1 MSESVDISLDTF
13 DVVAGDSN
21 SSSQPNCT
29 IVSVLG
35 AGQVT
40 TTIHVLTLVAS
51 LVGNT
56 LLIATFVRMKEP
68 ILLLIANM
76 AASDLLVAAF
86 LIPRLITREVIGS
99 NSFLVHGVGGTFLCK
114 ICTFLSDM

>member
-1 MSESVDISLDTF
+1 MPAMSESVDISLDTF
-13 DVVAGDSN
+13 DVVAGESN

-29 IVSVLG
+29 IVTVHLG
-35 AGQVT
+35 PRQVT

-56 LLIATFVRMKEP
+56 LLIAAFVRMKEP

-99 NSFLVHGVGGTFLCK
+99 NAFLVHGVGGTFL
-114 ICTFLSDM
+114 